1 MTPNSHP
8 WDMIQ
13 QMLNKE
19 KYKPIERGSGQKGPL
34 SPLLRGSILWIHY
47 MGAQNPKGTVLFDQL
62 QELTKYR
69 ARASSPQADRGNA
82 RGAKPPASSLPPP
95 GRGAGVALGAGLPPG
110 TQRGFSL
117 PLPNGRSR
125 CRGPSPAGGA
135 GGVDTPPWPV
145 LAAARE
151 EAPERLLVLRGARR
165 PPRPAPRDA
174 AGPRLRAPGTARP
187 AIGACERRPGMAAS
201 EMLRGC
207 DILIVYS
214 QDAREWCE
222 YLQSLFLSSRQV
234 QSQKTLT
241 YRLGPE
247 VSFSATDLSFFLS
260 ARCIVVLLSAEMVQQ
275 FCQPT
280 LLPLL
285 QRAFHPPHRVVRLL
299 CGVQDSEDFLDF
311 FPDWAHWQE
320 LTCDDEPETYVT
332 AVKKVISEVT
342 AVSKAGSYLNQLSQG
357 HESGSLSEPVP
368 PMDTQDTGQTW
379 GPEASSESSKDCYQ
393 EHYQSQMYSE
403 TGQPQESAAATEYL
417 DGQAARMGQFS
428 FLLFPFSGVLCS
440 VDSGCDS
447 VTDTETED
455 EKVFPYSKQQSLSTE
470 ISPGNLMVVQPDRI
484 RCGAE
489 TTVYVIVRCQLD
501 ERVTT
506 EAEFSPEDSP
516 SIRVEA
522 KLENEYTVS
531 VKAPNLSSGTVSLR
545 IYSGDLVVC
554 ETVISYYTDMEEIGN
569 LLSNAANPVEFMCQA
584 FKIVPYNTETLDKL
598 LTESLKNNIPASG
611 LHLFGINQLEE
622 EDMMTNQRDEELPTL
637 LHFAAKYGLKN
648 LTALLLTCPG
658 ALQAYSVANKHG
670 HYPNTIAEKHG
681 FRDLRQFIDEYVET
695 VDMLKSHIKEELM
708 QGEETDAVYESMAHL
723 STDLLMKC
731 SLNPGCDEELYESMA
746 AFAPAATEDLYVE
759 MLQTSSPSP
768 RDFSRTTK
776 DSMIRKFLEG
786 NSMGT
791 ASSERELHHVRQ
803 EKDSYHTVEDDET
816 FSVDLANR
824 PPIPVPRPDTSVPGA
839 HQLPDNEP
847 YISKVF
853 AEKSQER
860 PGNIYVSSESFK
872 KEPPV
877 RPWRDRP
884 QSSIYDPFAGMKT
897 PGQRQLIT
905 LQEQV
910 KLGIVNVDEAVLH
923 FKEWQLNQKKR
934 SESFRFQQKE
944 TQTPRGCNSGVY
956 FKNKLNFFQENL
968 KRLRD
973 SITRRQKEKQKSGK
987 QPDLEI
993 TVPIRHSQLLP
1004 GKVEFGVYES
1014 GPRKSVFPPRTELR
1028 RGDWKTDSTSSTAS
1042 SASNRSSTRSLLS
1055 VSSGMEGD
1063 NEDNEVPEV
1072 TRSRS
1077 PGPLQVDGAPAVPLE
1092 RPPRVPPRAA
1102 SQR

>member
-1 MTPNSHP
+1 
-8 WDMIQ
+8 
-13 QMLNKE
+13 
-19 KYKPIERGSGQKGPL
+19 
-34 SPLLRGSILWIHY
+34 
-47 MGAQNPKGTVLFDQL
+47 
-62 QELTKYR
+62 
-69 ARASSPQADRGNA
+69 
-82 RGAKPPASSLPPP
+82 
-95 GRGAGVALGAGLPPG
+95 
-110 TQRGFSL
+110 
-117 PLPNGRSR
+117 
-125 CRGPSPAGGA
+125 
-135 GGVDTPPWPV
+135 
-145 LAAARE
+145 
-151 EAPERLLVLRGARR
+151 
-165 PPRPAPRDA
+165 
-174 AGPRLRAPGTARP
+174 
-187 AIGACERRPGMAAS
+187 MAAS
-201 EMLRGC
+201 GAVGRC

-214 QDAREWCE
+214 PDAEEWCQ
-222 YLQSLFLSSRQV
+222 YLQDLFLASRQV
-234 QSQKTLT
+234 RSQKMLT
-241 YRLGPE
+241 YRLSSDT
-247 VSFSATDLSFFLS
+247 SFSAKDLNFFLG
-260 ARCIVVLLSAEMVQQ
+260 ARCVVVLLSAEMAQC
-275 FCQPT
+275 FCQPA
-280 LLPLL
+280 LLPPL

-299 CGVQDSEDFLDF
+299 CGVQDSEEFLDY

-320 LTCDDEPETYVT
+320 LTCDDEPETYVA
-332 AVKKVISEVT
+332 AVKKAISE
-342 AVSKAGSYLNQLSQG
+342 
-357 HESGSLSEPVP
+357 
-368 PMDTQDTGQTW
+368 
-379 GPEASSESSKDCYQ
+379 
-393 EHYQSQMYSE
+393 
-403 TGQPQESAAATEYL
+403 
-417 DGQAARMGQFS
+417 
-428 FLLFPFSGVLCS
+428 
-440 VDSGCDS
+440 DSGCDS

-455 EKVFPYSKQQSLSTE
+455 EKVPSYSKHQNLPQQT
-470 ISPGNLMVVQPDRI
+470 SPGNLMVVQPDRI
-484 RCGAE
+484 RCGVE
-489 TTVYVIVRCQLD
+489 TTVYIIVRCKLD

-516 SIRVEA
+516 SVRVEA

-531 VKAPNLSSGTVSLR
+531 VKAPSLSSGNVSLK

-708 QGEETDAVYESMAHL
+708 QGEEADAVYESMAHL

-746 AFAPAATEDLYVE
+746 AFVPAATEDLYVE
-759 MLQTSSPSP
+759 MLQAGTSNLIPG
-768 RDFSRTTK
+768 DGFSRTTK

-786 NSMGT
+786 NSMRMAGL
-791 ASSERELHHVRQ
+791 EQELHHGGPEEDV
-803 EKDSYHTVEDDET
+803 YHTVDDDEA

-824 PPIPVPRPDTSVPGA
+824 PPVPVPRPETGA
-839 HQLPDNEP
+839 PSTHHLPDNEP

-860 PGNIYVSSESFK
+860 PGNFYVSSESIR
-872 KEPPV
+872 KEPLV

-934 SESFRFQQKE
+934 SESFRFQQ
-944 TQTPRGCNSGVY
+944 
-956 FKNKLNFFQENL
+956 ENL

-973 SITRRQKEKQKSGK
+973 SITRRQREKQKSGK
-987 QPDLEI
+987 QADLEI
-993 TVPIRHSQLLP
+993 TVPIRHSQHLP

-1014 GPRKSVFPPRTELR
+1014 GPRKSAFPPRTELR

-1042 SASNRSSTRSLLS
+1042 SVSNRSSTRSLLS

-1072 TRSRS
+1072 PRSRS
-1077 PGPLQVDGAPAVPLE
+1077 PGPPQVEGTPAVPLE

-1102 SQR
+1102 SQRPPTRETFHPPPPVPPRGR

>member
-1 MTPNSHP
+1 
-8 WDMIQ
+8 
-13 QMLNKE
+13 
-19 KYKPIERGSGQKGPL
+19 
-34 SPLLRGSILWIHY
+34 
-47 MGAQNPKGTVLFDQL
+47 
-62 QELTKYR
+62 
-69 ARASSPQADRGNA
+69 
-82 RGAKPPASSLPPP
+82 
-95 GRGAGVALGAGLPPG
+95 
-110 TQRGFSL
+110 
-117 PLPNGRSR
+117 
-125 CRGPSPAGGA
+125 
-135 GGVDTPPWPV
+135 
-145 LAAARE
+145 
-151 EAPERLLVLRGARR
+151 
-165 PPRPAPRDA
+165 
-174 AGPRLRAPGTARP
+174 
-187 AIGACERRPGMAAS
+187 MAAS
-201 EMLRGC
+201 GVPRRC
-207 DILIVYS
+207 DILIIYS
-214 QDAREWCE
+214 PDAEEWCQ
-222 YLQSLFLSSRQV
+222 YLQDLFLTSRQVRSQKMLTHRLGPQTSFSAEDLRLFLS
-234 QSQKTLT
+234 
-241 YRLGPE
+241 P
-247 VSFSATDLSFFLS
+247 
-260 ARCIVVLLSAEMVQQ
+260 RCVLVLLSAELVQH
-275 FCQPT
+275 FYQPA
-280 LLPLL
+280 LLPVL
-285 QRAFHPPHRVVRLL
+285 QRAFQPPRRVVRLL
-299 CGVQDSEDFLDF
+299 CGVQGSDEEFSHF
-311 FPDWAHWQE
+311 FPNWAHWQE
-320 LTCDDEPETYVT
+320 LTCDDEPEIYLE
-332 AVKKVISEVT
+332 AVRKAISE
-342 AVSKAGSYLNQLSQG
+342 
-357 HESGSLSEPVP
+357 
-368 PMDTQDTGQTW
+368 
-379 GPEASSESSKDCYQ
+379 
-393 EHYQSQMYSE
+393 
-403 TGQPQESAAATEYL
+403 
-417 DGQAARMGQFS
+417 
-428 FLLFPFSGVLCS
+428 
-440 VDSGCDS
+440 DSGCDS
-447 VTDTETED
+447 VTDTEPED
-455 EKVFPYSKQQSLSTE
+455 EKVLPYLKQQNLPTE
-470 ISPGNLMVVQPDRI
+470 TSPGNLMVVQPDRI

-489 TTVYVIVRCQLD
+489 TTVYVIVRCKLD
-501 ERVTT
+501 EKVAT

-522 KLENEYTVS
+522 TLENEYTVS
-531 VKAPNLSSGTVSLR
+531 VKAPHLSSGNVCLK

-554 ETVISYYTDMEEIGN
+554 ETIISYYTDMEEIGN

-658 ALQAYSVANKHG
+658 AVQAYSVANKHG

-708 QGEETDAVYESMAHL
+708 HGEEAEADAVYESMAHL

-759 MLQTSSPSP
+759 MLQASTSKPVP
-768 RDFSRTTK
+768 GDGFSRPTK

-786 NSMGT
+786 NSM
-791 ASSERELHHVRQ
+791 ERANWKREQHHPGGEEDV
-803 EKDSYHTVEDDET
+803 YHIVDDEEA
-816 FSVDLANR
+816 FSVDLASR
-824 PPIPVPRPDTSVPGA
+824 PPVPVPRPEASALGT

-860 PGNIYVSSESFK
+860 PGNLYVSSESIK

-923 FKEWQLNQKKR
+923 FKEWQLNQKRR
-934 SESFRFQQKE
+934 SESFRFQ
-944 TQTPRGCNSGVY
+944 
-956 FKNKLNFFQENL
+956 QENL

-973 SITRRQKEKQKSGK
+973 SITRRQREKQKSGK
-987 QPDLEI
+987 QTDLEI
-993 TVPIRHSQLLP
+993 TVPIRHSQHLP

-1014 GPRKSVFPPRTELR
+1014 GPRKSVFPPRSELR

-1042 SASNRSSTRSLLS
+1042 STSNRSSTRSLLS

-1077 PGPLQVDGAPAVPLE
+1077 PGPTQMDGPLTIPLE

-1102 SQR
+1102 SQRPPARETFLPPPPVPPRGR

>member
-1 MTPNSHP
+1 MVGSEGARGELAAGRPRGGSHFP
-8 WDMIQ
+8 SPTAAGAGAAGRAPPAGRALWTR
-13 QMLNKE
+13 
-19 KYKPIERGSGQKGPL
+19 PRGESSL
-34 SPLLRGSILWIHY
+34 SVRRKRQNCGRCCAEP
-47 MGAQNPKGTVLFDQL
+47 GALPS
-62 QELTKYR
+62 R
-69 ARASSPQADRGNA
+69 ARD
-82 RGAKPPASSLPPP
+82 
-95 GRGAGVALGAGLPPG
+95 
-110 TQRGFSL
+110 
-117 PLPNGRSR
+117 
-125 CRGPSPAGGA
+125 PAG
-135 GGVDTPPWPV
+135 P
-145 LAAARE
+145 
-151 EAPERLLVLRGARR
+151 APAPGPARR
-165 PPRPAPRDA
+165 ERARRTA
-174 AGPRLRAPGTARP
+174 AG
-187 AIGACERRPGMAAS
+187 GMAAS
-201 EMLRGC
+201 GLGGC
-207 DILIVYS
+207 DILIIYS
-214 QDAREWCE
+214 LDAEEWCQ
-222 YLQSLFLSSRQV
+222 YLQNLFLSSRQV
-234 QSQKTLT
+234 RNQKTLT
-241 YRLGPE
+241 YRLGPKTC
-247 VSFSATDLSFFLS
+247 FSAEDLSFFLHT
-260 ARCIVVLLSAEMVQQ
+260 RCIIVLLSAELVQC

-285 QRAFHPPHRVVRLL
+285 QRAFYPPHRVVRLL
-299 CGVQDSEDFLDF
+299 CGVQDSEEFLDF
-311 FPDWAHWQE
+311 FPDWAHWKE
-320 LTCDDEPETYVT
+320 LTCDDEPETYVA
-332 AVKKVISEVT
+332 AVKKAISE
-342 AVSKAGSYLNQLSQG
+342 
-357 HESGSLSEPVP
+357 
-368 PMDTQDTGQTW
+368 
-379 GPEASSESSKDCYQ
+379 
-393 EHYQSQMYSE
+393 
-403 TGQPQESAAATEYL
+403 
-417 DGQAARMGQFS
+417 
-428 FLLFPFSGVLCS
+428 
-440 VDSGCDS
+440 DSGCDS

-455 EKVFPYSKQQSLSTE
+455 EKVLPYSKQQCLPLET
-470 ISPGNLMVVQPDRI
+470 SPGNLMVVQPDRI

-489 TTVYVIVRCQLD
+489 TTVYVIVRCKLD

-506 EAEFSPEDSP
+506 EAEFTPEDSP

-531 VKAPNLSSGTVSLR
+531 VKAPNLSSGNVSLK
-545 IYSGDLVVC
+545 IYSGDLVAC

-622 EDMMTNQRDEELPTL
+622 EDMMTNQREEELPTL

-708 QGEETDAVYESMAHL
+708 QGEESDSVYESMAHL

-746 AFAPAATEDLYVE
+746 AFVPAATEDLYVE
-759 MLQTSSPSP
+759 MLQASTSNPMAGDSY
-768 RDFSRTTK
+768 SRTTK

-786 NSMGT
+786 NSMGM
-791 ASSERELHHVRQ
+791 ASMERDAHHLGQ
-803 EKDSYHTVEDDET
+803 EEDVYHTVDDDEA
-816 FSVDLANR
+816 FSVDLASR
-824 PPIPVPRPDTSVPGA
+824 PPVPVPRPEASASST
-839 HQLPDNEP
+839 HQVSDNEP

-860 PGNIYVSSESFK
+860 PGNLYVSSESIR

-934 SESFRFQQKE
+934 SESFRFQQ
-944 TQTPRGCNSGVY
+944 
-956 FKNKLNFFQENL
+956 ENL
-968 KRLRD
+968 KRLRE
-973 SITRRQKEKQKSGK
+973 SITRRQREKQKSGK
-987 QPDLEI
+987 Q
-993 TVPIRHSQLLP
+993 T
-1004 GKVEFGVYES
+1004 G
-1014 GPRKSVFPPRTELR
+1014 
-1028 RGDWKTDSTSSTAS
+1028 ST
-1042 SASNRSSTRSLLS
+1042 SNRSSTRSLLS

-1077 PGPLQVDGAPAVPLE
+1077 PGPLQVDSMPTMPLE

-1102 SQR
+1102 SQRPPVRETFHPPPPVPPRGR

>member
-1 MTPNSHP
+1 
-8 WDMIQ
+8 
-13 QMLNKE
+13 
-19 KYKPIERGSGQKGPL
+19 
-34 SPLLRGSILWIHY
+34 
-47 MGAQNPKGTVLFDQL
+47 
-62 QELTKYR
+62 
-69 ARASSPQADRGNA
+69 
-82 RGAKPPASSLPPP
+82 
-95 GRGAGVALGAGLPPG
+95 
-110 TQRGFSL
+110 
-117 PLPNGRSR
+117 
-125 CRGPSPAGGA
+125 
-135 GGVDTPPWPV
+135 
-145 LAAARE
+145 
-151 EAPERLLVLRGARR
+151 
-165 PPRPAPRDA
+165 
-174 AGPRLRAPGTARP
+174 
-187 AIGACERRPGMAAS
+187 MAAS
-201 EMLRGC
+201 GAVGRC

-214 QDAREWCE
+214 PDAEEWCQ
-222 YLQSLFLSSRQV
+222 YLQDLFLSSRQV
-234 QSQKTLT
+234 RSQKTLT
-241 YRLGPE
+241 YRLSPDA
-247 VSFSATDLSFFLS
+247 SFSAKDLNFFLS
-260 ARCIVVLLSAEMVQQ
+260 ARCVVVLLSAELVQC
-275 FCQPT
+275 FCQPA

-299 CGVQDSEDFLDF
+299 CGVQDGEEFLDY

-320 LTCDDEPETYVT
+320 LTCDDEPETYVA
-332 AVKKVISEVT
+332 AVKKAISE
-342 AVSKAGSYLNQLSQG
+342 
-357 HESGSLSEPVP
+357 
-368 PMDTQDTGQTW
+368 
-379 GPEASSESSKDCYQ
+379 
-393 EHYQSQMYSE
+393 
-403 TGQPQESAAATEYL
+403 
-417 DGQAARMGQFS
+417 
-428 FLLFPFSGVLCS
+428 
-440 VDSGCDS
+440 DSGCDS
-447 VTDTETED
+447 VTDTETEE
-455 EKVFPYSKQQSLSTE
+455 EKVPSYLKQQILPLKT
-470 ISPGNLMVVQPDRI
+470 SPGNLMVVQPDRI
-484 RCGAE
+484 RCGVE
-489 TTVYVIVRCQLD
+489 TTVYVIVRCKLD

-506 EAEFSPEDSP
+506 EAEFSPEESP
-516 SIRVEA
+516 SVRVEA

-531 VKAPNLSSGTVSLR
+531 VKAPSLSSGNVSLK

-670 HYPNTIAEKHG
+670 HYPNNIAEKHG

-708 QGEETDAVYESMAHL
+708 QGEEADAVYESMAHL

-746 AFAPAATEDLYVE
+746 AFVPAATEDLYVE
-759 MLQTSSPSP
+759 MLQAGTSNPVP
-768 RDFSRTTK
+768 GDGFSRTTK

-786 NSMGT
+786 NSMGM
-791 ASSERELHHVRQ
+791 ASLERELHHGGQ
-803 EKDSYHTVEDDET
+803 EEDVYHVVDDDEA

-824 PPIPVPRPDTSVPGA
+824 PPVPVPRPEASAPGT
-839 HQLPDNEP
+839 HHLPDNEP

-860 PGNIYVSSESFK
+860 PGNFYVSSESVR
-872 KEPPV
+872 KEPLV

-934 SESFRFQQKE
+934 SESFRFQQ
-944 TQTPRGCNSGVY
+944 
-956 FKNKLNFFQENL
+956 ENL

-973 SITRRQKEKQKSGK
+973 SITRRQREKQKSGK
-987 QPDLEI
+987 QADLEI
-993 TVPIRHSQLLP
+993 TVPIRPSQPLP

-1077 PGPLQVDGAPAVPLE
+1077 PGPPQVEGTPTLPLE

-1102 SQR
+1102 SQRPAARETFHPPPPVPPRGR

>member
-1 MTPNSHP
+1 
-8 WDMIQ
+8 
-13 QMLNKE
+13 
-19 KYKPIERGSGQKGPL
+19 
-34 SPLLRGSILWIHY
+34 
-47 MGAQNPKGTVLFDQL
+47 
-62 QELTKYR
+62 
-69 ARASSPQADRGNA
+69 
-82 RGAKPPASSLPPP
+82 
-95 GRGAGVALGAGLPPG
+95 
-110 TQRGFSL
+110 
-117 PLPNGRSR
+117 
-125 CRGPSPAGGA
+125 
-135 GGVDTPPWPV
+135 
-145 LAAARE
+145 
-151 EAPERLLVLRGARR
+151 
-165 PPRPAPRDA
+165 
-174 AGPRLRAPGTARP
+174 
-187 AIGACERRPGMAAS
+187 MAAS
-201 EMLRGC
+201 GAVGRC

-214 QDAREWCE
+214 PDAEEWCQ
-222 YLQSLFLSSRQV
+222 YLQDLFLSSRQV
-234 QSQKTLT
+234 RSQKMLT
-241 YRLGPE
+241 YRLSPDA
-247 VSFSATDLSFFLS
+247 SFSAKDLNFFLG
-260 ARCIVVLLSAEMVQQ
+260 ARCVVVLLSAELAQC
-275 FCQPT
+275 FCQPA

-299 CGVQDSEDFLDF
+299 CGVQDSEEFLDY

-320 LTCDDEPETYVT
+320 LTCDDEPETYVA
-332 AVKKVISEVT
+332 AVKKAISE
-342 AVSKAGSYLNQLSQG
+342 
-357 HESGSLSEPVP
+357 
-368 PMDTQDTGQTW
+368 
-379 GPEASSESSKDCYQ
+379 
-393 EHYQSQMYSE
+393 
-403 TGQPQESAAATEYL
+403 
-417 DGQAARMGQFS
+417 
-428 FLLFPFSGVLCS
+428 
-440 VDSGCDS
+440 DSGCDS

-455 EKVFPYSKQQSLSTE
+455 EKVPSYSKQQNLPQQT
-470 ISPGNLMVVQPDRI
+470 SPGNLMVVQPDRI
-484 RCGAE
+484 RCGVE
-489 TTVYVIVRCQLD
+489 TTVYVIVRCKLD

-531 VKAPNLSSGTVSLR
+531 VKAPILSSGNVSLK

-708 QGEETDAVYESMAHL
+708 QGEEADAVYESMAHL

-746 AFAPAATEDLYVE
+746 AFVPAATEDLC
-759 MLQTSSPSP
+759 
-768 RDFSRTTK
+768 
-776 DSMIRKFLEG
+776 
-786 NSMGT
+786 NSMGM
-791 ASSERELHHVRQ
+791 AGLERELHHGGPEEDV
-803 EKDSYHTVEDDET
+803 YHTVDDDEAFT
-816 FSVDLANR
+816 VDLANR
-824 PPIPVPRPDTSVPGA
+824 PPVPVPRPEAGAPGT
-839 HQLPDNEP
+839 HHPPDNEP

-860 PGNIYVSSESFK
+860 PGNFYVSSESIR
-872 KEPPV
+872 KEPLV

-934 SESFRFQQKE
+934 SESFRFQQ
-944 TQTPRGCNSGVY
+944 
-956 FKNKLNFFQENL
+956 ENL

-973 SITRRQKEKQKSGK
+973 SITRRQREKQKSGK
-987 QPDLEI
+987 QADLEI
-993 TVPIRHSQLLP
+993 TVPIRHSQPLP

-1014 GPRKSVFPPRTELR
+1014 GPRKSAFPPRTELR

-1072 TRSRS
+1072 PRSRS
-1077 PGPLQVDGAPAVPLE
+1077 PGPPQVEGTPAVPLE

-1102 SQR
+1102 SQRPPTRETFHPPPPVPPRGR

>member
-1 MTPNSHP
+1 
-8 WDMIQ
+8 
-13 QMLNKE
+13 
-19 KYKPIERGSGQKGPL
+19 
-34 SPLLRGSILWIHY
+34 
-47 MGAQNPKGTVLFDQL
+47 
-62 QELTKYR
+62 
-69 ARASSPQADRGNA
+69 
-82 RGAKPPASSLPPP
+82 
-95 GRGAGVALGAGLPPG
+95 
-110 TQRGFSL
+110 
-117 PLPNGRSR
+117 
-125 CRGPSPAGGA
+125 
-135 GGVDTPPWPV
+135 
-145 LAAARE
+145 
-151 EAPERLLVLRGARR
+151 
-165 PPRPAPRDA
+165 
-174 AGPRLRAPGTARP
+174 
-187 AIGACERRPGMAAS
+187 MAAS
-201 EMLRGC
+201 GVPRRC
-207 DILIVYS
+207 DILLFYS
-214 QDAREWCE
+214 PDAEEWCQ
-222 YLQSLFLSSRQV
+222 YLQDLFLSSRQV
-234 QSQKTLT
+234 RSQKTLT
-241 YRLGPE
+241 YRLGPRT
-247 VSFSATDLSFFLS
+247 SFSAEDLSFFLS
-260 ARCIVVLLSAEMVQQ
+260 TRCIVVLLSAELVQH
-275 FCQPT
+275 FCQPA

-285 QRAFHPPHRVVRLL
+285 QRAFHPPHRMVRLL
-299 CGVQDSEDFLDF
+299 CGVQDSEEFLDF

-320 LTCDDEPETYVT
+320 LTCDDEPETYVA
-332 AVKKVISEVT
+332 AVKKAISE
-342 AVSKAGSYLNQLSQG
+342 
-357 HESGSLSEPVP
+357 
-368 PMDTQDTGQTW
+368 
-379 GPEASSESSKDCYQ
+379 
-393 EHYQSQMYSE
+393 
-403 TGQPQESAAATEYL
+403 
-417 DGQAARMGQFS
+417 
-428 FLLFPFSGVLCS
+428 
-440 VDSGCDS
+440 DSGCDS

-455 EKVFPYSKQQSLSTE
+455 EKVLPYLKKQSLPLLPSKT
-470 ISPGNLMVVQPDRI
+470 SPENLMVVQPERI

-489 TTVYVIVRCQLD
+489 TTVYVILRCKLD

-506 EAEFSPEDSP
+506 EAEFSPEDAP

-522 KLENEYTVS
+522 KLENEYTIS
-531 VKAPNLSSGTVSLR
+531 MKAPNLSSGNVSLK

-554 ETVISYYTDMEEIGN
+554 ETTISYYTDMEEIGS
-569 LLSNAANPVEFMCQA
+569 LLSSAANPVEFMCQA

-708 QGEETDAVYESMAHL
+708 QGEEADAVYESMAHL

-759 MLQTSSPSP
+759 MLQASTSNPMP
-768 RDFSRTTK
+768 GDAFSRTTK

-786 NSMGT
+786 NNVGL
-791 ASSERELHHVRQ
+791 ASLEKELHCLDPDDV
-803 EKDSYHTVEDDET
+803 YHTVDDDEA
-816 FSVDLANR
+816 FSIDLANR
-824 PPIPVPRPDTSVPGA
+824 PPVPVPRPEASAPGA

-860 PGNIYVSSESFK
+860 PGNFYVSSENIR

-923 FKEWQLNQKKR
+923 FKEWQLNQKRR
-934 SESFRFQQKE
+934 SESFRFQ
-944 TQTPRGCNSGVY
+944 
-956 FKNKLNFFQENL
+956 QENL

-973 SITRRQKEKQKSGK
+973 SITRRQREKQKSGK
-987 QPDLEI
+987 QTALEI
-993 TVPIRHSQLLP
+993 TVPIRHSQHLP

-1077 PGPLQVDGAPAVPLE
+1077 PGPPQVDGIPTLPFE

-1102 SQR
+1102 SQRPPIRETFHPPPPVPRRGR

>member
-1 MTPNSHP
+1 
-8 WDMIQ
+8 
-13 QMLNKE
+13 
-19 KYKPIERGSGQKGPL
+19 
-34 SPLLRGSILWIHY
+34 
-47 MGAQNPKGTVLFDQL
+47 
-62 QELTKYR
+62 
-69 ARASSPQADRGNA
+69 
-82 RGAKPPASSLPPP
+82 
-95 GRGAGVALGAGLPPG
+95 
-110 TQRGFSL
+110 
-117 PLPNGRSR
+117 
-125 CRGPSPAGGA
+125 
-135 GGVDTPPWPV
+135 
-145 LAAARE
+145 
-151 EAPERLLVLRGARR
+151 
-165 PPRPAPRDA
+165 
-174 AGPRLRAPGTARP
+174 
-187 AIGACERRPGMAAS
+187 MAAS
-201 EMLRGC
+201 GVFRGC
-207 DILIVYS
+207 DILLIYS
-214 QDAREWCE
+214 PDAEEWCQ
-222 YLQSLFLSSRQV
+222 YLQDLFLSSRQV
-234 QSQKTLT
+234 RSQKTLT
-241 YRLGPE
+241 YRLGPQA
-247 VSFSATDLSFFLS
+247 SFSAEDLTFFLS
-260 ARCIVVLLSAEMVQQ
+260 TRCIVVLLSAELVQHLSRPAQ
-275 FCQPT
+275 R
-280 LLPLL
+280 PLL
-285 QRAFHPPHRVVRLL
+285 QRAFHPPHRMVRLL
-299 CGVQDSEDFLDF
+299 CGVQDSKDFLDF

-320 LTCDDEPETYVT
+320 LTCDDEPETYVA
-332 AVKKVISEVT
+332 AVRKAISE
-342 AVSKAGSYLNQLSQG
+342 
-357 HESGSLSEPVP
+357 
-368 PMDTQDTGQTW
+368 
-379 GPEASSESSKDCYQ
+379 
-393 EHYQSQMYSE
+393 
-403 TGQPQESAAATEYL
+403 
-417 DGQAARMGQFS
+417 
-428 FLLFPFSGVLCS
+428 
-440 VDSGCDS
+440 DSGCDS

-455 EKVFPYSKQQSLSTE
+455 EKFLPYSKQQSLPLET
-470 ISPGNLMVVQPDRI
+470 SPGNLMVVQPDRI

-489 TTVYVIVRCQLD
+489 TTVYVIVRCKLD
-501 ERVTT
+501 ERVAT

-516 SIRVEA
+516 SIRVEGR
-522 KLENEYTVS
+522 LENEYTVS
-531 VKAPNLSSGTVSLR
+531 VKAPALSSGNVSLK

-554 ETVISYYTDMEEIGN
+554 EAAISYYTDMEEIGN

-598 LTESLKNNIPASG
+598 LTESLKNNIPATG

-622 EDMMTNQRDEELPTL
+622 EDVMTNQRDEELPTL

-708 QGEETDAVYESMAHL
+708 QGEEADDVYESMAHL

-731 SLNPGCDEELYESMA
+731 SLHPGCDEELYESMA
-746 AFAPAATEDLYVE
+746 ALAPDATEDLYVE
-759 MLQTSSPSP
+759 MLQASTSNPISGEG
-768 RDFSRTTK
+768 FSRATK

-786 NSMGT
+786 NNVGM
-791 ASSERELHHVRQ
+791 ASLEKELYHHDPDDV
-803 EKDSYHTVEDDET
+803 YHTVEDDEA
-816 FSVDLANR
+816 FSVDLASR
-824 PPIPVPRPDTSVPGA
+824 PPVPVPRPEASASGA

-860 PGNIYVSSESFK
+860 PGNFYVSSESIR

-923 FKEWQLNQKKR
+923 FKEWQLNQKRR
-934 SESFRFQQKE
+934 SESFRFQ
-944 TQTPRGCNSGVY
+944 
-956 FKNKLNFFQENL
+956 QENL

-973 SITRRQKEKQKSGK
+973 SITRRQREKQKSGK
-987 QPDLEI
+987 QAALEI
-993 TVPIRHSQLLP
+993 TVPIRHSQLLSS
-1004 GKVEFGVYES
+1004 KVEVGVYES

-1077 PGPLQVDGAPAVPLE
+1077 PGPPQVDGIPPALPIE

-1102 SQR
+1102 SHRPPTREIFHPPPPVPRRGR

>member
-1 MTPNSHP
+1 
-8 WDMIQ
+8 
-13 QMLNKE
+13 
-19 KYKPIERGSGQKGPL
+19 
-34 SPLLRGSILWIHY
+34 
-47 MGAQNPKGTVLFDQL
+47 
-62 QELTKYR
+62 
-69 ARASSPQADRGNA
+69 
-82 RGAKPPASSLPPP
+82 
-95 GRGAGVALGAGLPPG
+95 
-110 TQRGFSL
+110 
-117 PLPNGRSR
+117 
-125 CRGPSPAGGA
+125 
-135 GGVDTPPWPV
+135 
-145 LAAARE
+145 
-151 EAPERLLVLRGARR
+151 
-165 PPRPAPRDA
+165 
-174 AGPRLRAPGTARP
+174 
-187 AIGACERRPGMAAS
+187 MAAS
-201 EMLRGC
+201 GVLGGC
-207 DILIVYS
+207 DILIIYS
-214 QDAREWCE
+214 SDANEWCQ
-222 YLQSLFLSSRQV
+222 YLQDLFLSSRQV
-234 QSQKTLT
+234 RTQKILT
-241 YRLGPE
+241 HRLGPRA
-247 VSFSATDLSFFLS
+247 SFSAEDLSLFLS
-260 ARCIVVLLSAEMVQQ
+260 TRCIMVLLSAELVQH
-275 FCQPT
+275 FYQPAV
-280 LLPLL
+280 LPLL

-299 CGVQDSEDFLDF
+299 CGVQDSEEFLNF

-320 LTCDDEPETYVT
+320 LTCDDEPEIYLA
-332 AVKKVISEVT
+332 AVKK
-342 AVSKAGSYLNQLSQG
+342 A
-357 HESGSLSEPVP
+357 LSE
-368 PMDTQDTGQTW
+368 
-379 GPEASSESSKDCYQ
+379 
-393 EHYQSQMYSE
+393 
-403 TGQPQESAAATEYL
+403 
-417 DGQAARMGQFS
+417 
-428 FLLFPFSGVLCS
+428 
-440 VDSGCDS
+440 DSGCDS

-455 EKVFPYSKQQSLSTE
+455 EKVLPYSKQQNLPLE
-470 ISPGNLMVVQPDRI
+470 NSPGNLMVVQPDRV

-489 TTVYVIVRCQLD
+489 TTVYIIVKCKLD

-506 EAEFSPEDSP
+506 EAEFSPENSP
-516 SIRVEA
+516 AVRVEA
-522 KLENEYTVS
+522 TLENEYTVS
-531 VKAPNLSSGTVSLR
+531 VKAPNLSSGNVSLKV
-545 IYSGDLVVC
+545 YSGDLVVC
-554 ETVISYYTDMEEIGN
+554 ETTISYYTDMEEIGT

-622 EDMMTNQRDEELPTL
+622 ENMMTNQRDEELPTL

-708 QGEETDAVYESMAHL
+708 QGEEADAVYESMAHL

-746 AFAPAATEDLYVE
+746 AFAPAASEDLYVE
-759 MLQTSSPSP
+759 MLQASASNPISG
-768 RDFSRTTK
+768 DSFSRTTK

-786 NSMGT
+786 DSVRMANVG
-791 ASSERELHHVRQ
+791 RELHHLGQ
-803 EKDSYHTVEDDET
+803 DQDIYHMVDDDDT
-816 FSVDLANR
+816 FSVDVASR
-824 PPIPVPRPDTSVPGA
+824 PPVPVPRPEASPPGA

-853 AEKSQER
+853 AERSQER
-860 PGNIYVSSESFK
+860 PGNFYVSSESIR

-877 RPWRDRP
+877 RPSRDRP
-884 QSSIYDPFAGMKT
+884 QSSVYDPFAGMKT

-934 SESFRFQQKE
+934 SESFRFQQ
-944 TQTPRGCNSGVY
+944 
-956 FKNKLNFFQENL
+956 ENL

-973 SITRRQKEKQKSGK
+973 SITRRQREKQKSGK
-987 QPDLEI
+987 QTDLEI
-993 TVPIRHSQLLP
+993 TVPIRHSQHLP
-1004 GKVEFGVYES
+1004 GKVEYGVYES

-1063 NEDNEVPEV
+1063 NEDNEVSEV

-1077 PGPLQVDGAPAVPLE
+1077 PGPQQVDGAPTVPLE

-1102 SQR
+1102 SQRPPTRETFHPPPPVPPRGR